1 MVYHTINSS
10 NFVGLRTMLGG
21 SKQVV
26 CEVKNGRRILL
37 NICDPDT
44 SDVQINEALKEG
56 ISAQNV
62 LGAVMSALLARNITV
77 DFAS

>member
-1 MVYHTINSS
+1 MSYHAINSS
-10 NFVGLRTMLGG
+10 DFVGLRTLLGG

-37 NICDPDT
+37 NICDPDA
-44 SDVQINEALKEG
+44 SDAQIDEALKEG

-62 LGAVMSALLARNITV
+62 LGGVVSALLARNITV
-77 DFAS
+77 DFAN